1 MCTFVAKETIAHYL
15 EDGGSVYCAML
26 DATKAFDRLEYC
38 RLFKLLIDRGLPPI
52 CLRFLMNMY
61 SCNLVCVAWH
71 GITSPC
77 FVARNGVKQGGILS
91 PVLFCIYFD
100 GLLLRLHES
109 KFGCWVASVYAGALS
124 YADDLVLFAPT
135 PTAMRRMLDICD
147 KYASEYRIDFNASK
161 SRCIVFLFT

>member
-1 MCTFVAKETIAHYL
+1 VF
-15 EDGGSVYCAML
+15 
-26 DATKAFDRLEYC
+26 KA
-38 RLFKLLIDRGLPPI
+38 KLLIDRGLPSI

-71 GITSPC
+71 GICSPY

-100 GLLLRLHES
+100 GLLLRLRES
-109 KFGCWVASVYAGALS
+109 KLGCWVASVYAGALV

-135 PTAMRRMLDICD
+135 PLLCDECWIYAINMLTTFVSSSMQ
-147 KYASEYRIDFNASK
+147 ASPVVLFFVRIAW
-161 SRCIVFLFT
+161 VMTGLFLFHCW